1 MTASTPRNPFSSRTT
16 GMPPP
21 HYTRSLLMRVREVAV
36 GRRISDG
43 MAQMRR
49 LAADPT
55 ADQTVLRELSLSL
68 QSLERE
74 RAALREGVQ

>member
-1 MTASTPRNPFSSRTT
+1 MRYRSTGSAAST
-16 GMPPP
+16 GLPPP
-21 HYTRSLLMRVREVAV
+21 HYTRSLLVRVREVAV

>member
-1 MTASTPRNPFSSRTT
+1 MSVAPLPVVHDPST

-21 HYTRSLLMRVREVAV
+21 HYTRSLLVRVREVAV